1 MLSLSVPSIDGP
13 QSVNVIR
20 KRIVMNNLT
29 NNNLKNIWNGQKNLI
44 GKPIFIDFYG
54 DW

>member
-1 MLSLSVPSIDGP
+1 
-13 QSVNVIR
+13 
-20 KRIVMNNLT
+20 MNNLT
-29 NNNLKNIWNGQKNLI
+29 LDSMKEIWDGQKNLT